1 MVGFALSH
9 IQPPSPL
16 YIQRDDVLVIQA
28 STSQSAEV
36 ITITGRLL
44 LAPTPR
50 GGQPDAPSGAAPA
63 LDLRNSNIVQPI
75 LATVSPQ
82 NTRIPRVV
90 TIPLAEGYLL
100 SLASL
105 AASAWTRGQT
115 FVRATIVRGSGVS
128 TQPSQVLFA
137 DYVTQAFGAAFP
149 NGRVTS
155 PVEGPGWLTVRSS
168 AVPGAGLNPTLTVP
182 TNARWRI
189 QSVFTQL
196 VTNATAGNRDVTLV
210 LAVGATQVGAYPAAV
225 HIPASTT
232 ALITGGG
239 ISAYTPIITA
249 DVQIPMP
256 PDLALSWTSGG
267 GAGSIS
273 TLTAG
278 LLATDAYGAI
288 NALVEEWLDNV

>member
-28 STSQSAEV
+28 ATSQPGELV
-36 ITITGRLL
+36 TITGRLL

-50 GGQPDAPSGAAPA
+50 GGQPDAPSGVAPA
-63 LDLRNSNIVQPI
+63 PDLRNSNIVQPI
-75 LATVSPQ
+75 LTTISPPSTRLITAVTV
-82 NTRIPRVV
+82 
-90 TIPLAEGYLL
+90 PLAEGYLL

-105 AASAWTRGQT
+105 AAVAWTRGQT

-128 TQPSQVLFA
+128 TQPAQVLFA
-137 DYVTQAFGAAFP
+137 DYVTSSFGAAFP
-149 NGRVTS
+149 NGRVVG
-155 PVEGPGWLTVRSS
+155 PAEGPGFLAVRSS

-182 TNARWRI
+182 TNARWRV

-210 LAVGATQVGAYPAAV
+210 LAAGGTQVGAYPAAV

-249 DVQIPMP
+249 DVQIPLP
-256 PDLALSWTSGG
+256 PNLTLGWGAGA
-267 GAGSIS
+267 AGSIS